1 LLRQKV
7 ITRQTVTRRILIIED
22 TPTIARVQ
30 KHIAQKVGY
39 EADIAGSLA
48 EAKKLVE
55 EHSYFCSVVDF
66 ILPDAPKGE
75 AIPFTIASDIPTI
88 VMTGNLD
95 ETTRNI
101 VEKHPIIDYITK
113 ENKQAYQYLEKQLAR
128 LPRNEQ
134 VQVLVVDDSAATR
147 HHICNLLT
155 RHKYQT
161 IEAVD
166 GVDALKVLAENPK
179 ISVIITDNE
188 MPNMNGDELCV
199 EIRRLYSN
207 DEKAIIGISALD
219 TLHLSTR
226 FLKSGADDYLR
237 KPFNNEEFYCRLSQN
252 VDMLENIKTIRLQAN
267 TDYLTKL
274 PNRRYFFGEANSHL
288 KAAKLAEN
296 SVSLAMIDIDH
307 FKSINDNYGH
317 DAGDEVLKGLS
328 QCMAKYFKNN
338 LVGRFGGEEFAVYFA
353 DQDRYE
359 SLQRL
364 EKFRLFVEKHSPEF
378 SKDRIK
384 FTLSIGFHNG
394 PIYSLDELI
403 KQADLKLYQAKESG
417 RNKLIS

>member
-1 LLRQKV
+1 M
-7 ITRQTVTRRILIIED
+7 TRRLLIIED

-39 EADIAGSLA
+39 EADLAGSLA
-48 EAKKLVE
+48 EAKELISQ
-55 EHSYFCSVVDF
+55 HSYFCAVVDF
-66 ILPDAPKGE
+66 ILPDAPTGE
-75 AIPFTIASDIPTI
+75 AVPCTIAADIPTI

-113 ENKQAYQYLEKQLAR
+113 ENKQAYQYLEKQLTR

-134 VQVLVVDDSAATR
+134 IQVLVVDDSASTR
-147 HHICNLLT
+147 HYICNLLT
-155 RHKYQT
+155 RHKYQVL
-161 IEAVD
+161 EAED
-166 GVDALKVLAENPK
+166 GVQALKVLAENPT

-237 KPFNNEEFYCRLSQN
+237 KPFNSEEFYCRLSQN

-274 PNRRYFFGEANSHL
+274 PNRRYFFGEANGHL
-288 KAAKLAEN
+288 KAAKLAN
-296 SVSLAMIDIDH
+296 NQVSLGMIDIDH
-307 FKSINDNYGH
+307 FKAINDKYGH
-317 DAGDEVLKGLS
+317 DAGDDVLKGLA
-328 QCMAKYFKNN
+328 QCMQTYFKDN

-353 DQDRYE
+353 DQDAEKAY
-359 SLQRL
+359 QRL
-364 EKFRLFVEKHSPEF
+364 EKFRLFVQKHSTEF
-378 SKDRIK
+378 SKDK
-384 FTLSIGFHNG
+384 VAFTLSIGFHNG
-394 PIYSLDELI
+394 PVYSLDELI

>member
-1 LLRQKV
+1 M
-7 ITRQTVTRRILIIED
+7 TRRILIIED

-48 EAKKLVE
+48 EAKELISK
-55 EHSYFCSVVDF
+55 HSYFCAVVDF
-66 ILPDAPKGE
+66 ILPDAPTGE
-75 AIPFTIASDIPTI
+75 AVPCTIAADIPTI

-134 VQVLVVDDSAATR
+134 ILVLVVDDSAATR

-161 IEAVD
+161 LEAVD
-166 GVDALKVLAENPK
+166 GIDALKVLAENPS
-179 ISVIITDNE
+179 IAVIITDNE

-207 DEKAIIGISALD
+207 DEKAVIGISAYD

-288 KAAKLAEN
+288 KAAKLAN
-296 SVSLAMIDIDH
+296 TSVSLAMIDIDY

-328 QCMAKYFKNN
+328 QCMAKYFEEN

-353 DQDRYE
+353 DQDANE

-394 PIYSLDELI
+394 PVYSLDELI

-417 RNKLIS
+417 RNKLVN

>member
-1 LLRQKV
+1 M
-7 ITRQTVTRRILIIED
+7 TRRILIIED

-48 EAKKLVE
+48 EAKELISK
-55 EHSYFCSVVDF
+55 HSYFCAVVDF
-66 ILPDAPKGE
+66 ILPDAPTGE
-75 AIPFTIASDIPTI
+75 AVPCTIAADIPTI

-134 VQVLVVDDSAATR
+134 ILVLVVDDSAATR

-161 IEAVD
+161 LEAVD
-166 GVDALKVLAENPK
+166 GIDALKVLAENPS
-179 ISVIITDNE
+179 IAVIITDNE

-207 DEKAIIGISALD
+207 DEKAVIGISAYD

-288 KAAKLAEN
+288 KAAKLAN
-296 SVSLAMIDIDH
+296 TSVSLAMIDIDY

-328 QCMAKYFKNN
+328 QCMAKYFEEN

-353 DQDRYE
+353 DQDANE

-384 FTLSIGFHNG
+384 FTLSIGFQNG
-394 PIYSLDELI
+394 PVYSLDELI

-417 RNKLIS
+417 RNKLVS

>member
-1 LLRQKV
+1 M
-7 ITRQTVTRRILIIED
+7 TRRILIIED

-48 EAKKLVE
+48 EAKELISK
-55 EHSYFCSVVDF
+55 HNYFCAVVDF
-66 ILPDAPKGE
+66 ILPDAPTGE
-75 AIPFTIASDIPTI
+75 AVPCTIEADIPTI

-134 VQVLVVDDSAATR
+134 ILVLVVDDSAATR

-161 IEAVD
+161 LEAVD

-207 DEKAIIGISALD
+207 DEKAVIGISALD

-288 KAAKLAEN
+288 KAAKVSDT

-317 DAGDEVLKGLS
+317 DAGDDVLKGLS
-328 QCMAKYFKNN
+328 QCMAKYFEDN

-353 DQDRYE
+353 DQYPQE

-394 PIYSLDELI
+394 PVYSLDELI
-403 KQADLKLYQAKESG
+403 KQADLKLYQAKDTG
-417 RNKLIS
+417 RNKLVS

>member
-1 LLRQKV
+1 M
-7 ITRQTVTRRILIIED
+7 TRRILIIED

-48 EAKKLVE
+48 EAKELISK
-55 EHSYFCSVVDF
+55 HSFFCAVVDF
-66 ILPDAPKGE
+66 ILPDAPNGE
-75 AIPFTIASDIPTI
+75 AVPCTIEADIPTI

-134 VQVLVVDDSAATR
+134 ILVLVVDDSAATR

-161 IEAVD
+161 LEAVD

-288 KAAKLAEN
+288 KAAKVSDT
-296 SVSLAMIDIDH
+296 SVSLAMIDVDH

-317 DAGDEVLKGLS
+317 GAGDEVLKGLS
-328 QCMAKYFKNN
+328 QCMAKYFEDN

-353 DQDRYE
+353 DQDPQE

-378 SKDRIK
+378 SKDHIK

-394 PIYSLDELI
+394 PVYSLDELI
-403 KQADLKLYQAKESG
+403 KQADLKLYQAKDTG
-417 RNKLIS
+417 RNKLVS

>member
-1 LLRQKV
+1 M
-7 ITRQTVTRRILIIED
+7 TRRILIIED

-48 EAKKLVE
+48 EAKELISK
-55 EHSYFCSVVDF
+55 HSFFCAVVDF
-66 ILPDAPKGE
+66 ILPDAPNGE
-75 AIPFTIASDIPTI
+75 AVPCTIEADIPTI

-113 ENKQAYQYLEKQLAR
+113 ENKQAYQYLENQLAR

-134 VQVLVVDDSAATR
+134 ILVLVVDDSAATR

-161 IEAVD
+161 LEAVD

-288 KAAKLAEN
+288 KAAKVSDT
-296 SVSLAMIDIDH
+296 SVSLAMIDVDH

-317 DAGDEVLKGLS
+317 DAGDDVLKGLS
-328 QCMAKYFKNN
+328 QCMAKYFEDN

-353 DQDRYE
+353 DQYPQE

-378 SKDRIK
+378 SKDHIK

-394 PIYSLDELI
+394 PVYSLDELI
-403 KQADLKLYQAKESG
+403 KQADLKLYQAKDTG
-417 RNKLIS
+417 RNKLVS

>member
-1 LLRQKV
+1 M
-7 ITRQTVTRRILIIED
+7 TRRILIIED

-48 EAKKLVE
+48 EAKELISK
-55 EHSYFCSVVDF
+55 HSFFCAVVDF
-66 ILPDAPKGE
+66 ILPDAPNGE
-75 AIPFTIASDIPTI
+75 AVPCTIEADIPTI

-134 VQVLVVDDSAATR
+134 ILVLVVDDSAATR

-161 IEAVD
+161 LEAVD

-288 KAAKLAEN
+288 KAAKVSDT
-296 SVSLAMIDIDH
+296 SVSLAMIDVDH

-317 DAGDEVLKGLS
+317 DAGDDVLKGLS
-328 QCMAKYFKNN
+328 QCMAKYFEDN

-353 DQDRYE
+353 DKYPQE

-378 SKDRIK
+378 SKDHIK

-394 PIYSLDELI
+394 PVYSLDELI
-403 KQADLKLYQAKESG
+403 KQADLKLYQAKDTG
-417 RNKLIS
+417 RNKLVS

>member
-1 LLRQKV
+1 
-7 ITRQTVTRRILIIED
+7 VTRRILIIED

-48 EAKKLVE
+48 EAKELISK
-55 EHSYFCSVVDF
+55 HNYFCAVVDF
-66 ILPDAPKGE
+66 ILPDAPTGE
-75 AIPFTIASDIPTI
+75 AVPCTIEADIPTI

-95 ETTRNI
+95 ETTRNT

-134 VQVLVVDDSAATR
+134 ILVLVVDDSAATR

-207 DEKAIIGISALD
+207 DEKAVIGISAYD

-288 KAAKLAEN
+288 KAAKVSDT

-317 DAGDEVLKGLS
+317 DAGDDVLKGLS
-328 QCMAKYFKNN
+328 QCMAKYFEDN

-353 DQDRYE
+353 DQDPQE

-378 SKDRIK
+378 SKNRIK

-394 PIYSLDELI
+394 PVYSLDELI
-403 KQADLKLYQAKESG
+403 KQADLKLYQAKDTG
-417 RNKLIS
+417 RNKLVS

>member
-1 LLRQKV
+1 M
-7 ITRQTVTRRILIIED
+7 TRRILIIED

-39 EADIAGSLA
+39 EADIAGNLA
-48 EAKKLVE
+48 EAKKLISK
-55 EHSYFCSVVDF
+55 HSYFCAVVDF
-66 ILPDAPKGE
+66 ILPDAPTGE
-75 AIPFTIASDIPTI
+75 AVPCTIAADIPTI

-134 VQVLVVDDSAATR
+134 ILVLVVDDSAATR

-166 GVDALKVLAENPK
+166 GVDALKVLAENPQ

-207 DEKAIIGISALD
+207 DEKAVIGISAYD

-274 PNRRYFFGEANSHL
+274 PNRRYFFGEANNHL
-288 KAAKLAEN
+288 KAAKMSDT

-328 QCMAKYFKNN
+328 QCMAKYFGDN

-353 DQDRYE
+353 DQDPQE

-364 EKFRLFVEKHSPEF
+364 EKFRLFVEKHSSEF
-378 SKDRIK
+378 SKDHIK

-394 PIYSLDELI
+394 PVYSLDELI
-403 KQADLKLYQAKESG
+403 KQADLKLYQAKDSG
-417 RNKLIS
+417 RNKLVS

>member
-1 LLRQKV
+1 M
-7 ITRQTVTRRILIIED
+7 TRRILIIED

-48 EAKKLVE
+48 EAKELISK
-55 EHSYFCSVVDF
+55 HSYFCAVVDF
-66 ILPDAPKGE
+66 ILPDAPTGE
-75 AIPFTIASDIPTI
+75 AVPCTIAADIPTI

-134 VQVLVVDDSAATR
+134 ILVLVVDDSAATR

-161 IEAVD
+161 LEAVD
-166 GVDALKVLAENPK
+166 GIDALKVLAENPK

-207 DEKAIIGISALD
+207 DEKAVIGISAYD

-274 PNRRYFFGEANSHL
+274 PNRRYFFGEANSQL
-288 KAAKLAEN
+288 KAAKLAN
-296 SVSLAMIDIDH
+296 TSVSLAMIDIDY

-328 QCMAKYFKNN
+328 QCMAKYF
-338 LVGRFGGEEFAVYFA
+338 E
-353 DQDRYE
+353 
-359 SLQRL
+359 
-364 EKFRLFVEKHSPEF
+364 
-378 SKDRIK
+378 
-384 FTLSIGFHNG
+384 
-394 PIYSLDELI
+394 
-403 KQADLKLYQAKESG
+403 
-417 RNKLIS
+417 